1 MLGIMRTLMYI
12 YTSNDTKR
20 SDIMVTSVTKAR
32 KMLGL
37 TQNELASRSGVSR
50 STIARIETSNS
61 FPSLRTVQK
70 LAVVLGCTIDDLLTS
85 DDKQEECQQ

>member
-1 MLGIMRTLMYI
+1 MLDIMCTLMYI
-12 YTSNDTKR
+12 CTRNDTKR
-20 SDIMVTSVTKAR
+20 GDIMVNSVTKTR

-61 FPSLRTVQK
+61 FPNLRTVQK

>member
-1 MLGIMRTLMYI
+1 
-12 YTSNDTKR
+12 
-20 SDIMVTSVTKAR
+20 MVNSVTKAR

-61 FPSLRTVQK
+61 FPNLRTVQK

-85 DDKQEECQQ
+85 EDKQEECQK